1 MKRAL
6 ILTLLALGMLLNI
19 STNVMAQ
26 IKEDSVTCV
35 PTYQLKS
42 AIKDLESFDICK
54 TENDYLTERVTT
66 LQHQLSLANSVILVK
81 DEKESELNLQIRS
94 HEVTQD
100 LFVKRVD
107 ALNSQIR
114 KHKLKNKVLAIG
126 SATFAVT
133 AIVLFT
139 TSFLI
144 H

>member
-1 MKRAL
+1 
-6 ILTLLALGMLLNI
+6 
-19 STNVMAQ
+19 MAQ

-66 LQHQLSLANSVILVK
+66 LQHQLSLANSVISVK

-107 ALNSQIR
+107 VLNSQIR